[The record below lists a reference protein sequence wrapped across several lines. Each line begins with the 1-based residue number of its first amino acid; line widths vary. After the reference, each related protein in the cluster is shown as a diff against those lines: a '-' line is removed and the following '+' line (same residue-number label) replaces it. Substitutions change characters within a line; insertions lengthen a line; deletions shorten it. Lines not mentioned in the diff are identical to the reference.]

1 MVFQY
6 HRFKQEDNIIRYLKS
21 LLIAIFLIFSLF
33 FPEKGEAQ
41 SESHNAVLDNGAV
54 VVTKY
59 IPDSS
64 VVTIQIRVLSGLS
77 NEGVYA
83 ASGVSHFLEHL
94 LFKGTNEMNSEEIS
108 SKIRE
113 LGGLTNGF
121 TGLDSAGYYVTVP
134 NENFEEALS
143 LIAGM
148 VMDLVFSD
156 EELETERQVILKEIK
171 LHEDNPERDLTRRL
185 FSEAYSANVYQYPV
199 IGYAERVKA
208 LTRDDIQDYHAG
220 AYVPERLVMG
230 IAGGVSPDRA
240 IKAAR
245 GVLKVYERGERWVVP
260 EEKEPR
266 QIGARVAQATADVNV
281 GYIAIGFHSVSL
293 FSEDMYPLDVASI
306 LLGGGRDSRLYESL
320 VRDKELLYGI
330 SCSNLTPKYPGLF
343 VIVGTGVPD
352 KLETARDEIFS
363 VIDDLK
369 TDKINIEEVE
379 RAKSIVAANYLRA
392 NEAISSVASMM
403 ANSRLLTGDE
413 DFYEKYVE
421 KIKATDKKQVQL
433 SAERYLDIDNS
444 TTVMLVP
451 KSFEKEQRVAK
462 VASSVQLADREQMYV
477 LQNGLKVIMKK
488 RARLPIVSAT
498 IAFPGGLRVES
509 GDNNGIAGLTSSLLL
524 KGTRNRDERQI
535 VPVFEQMGGYISSF
549 SGWDSMG
556 VTMGLLSE
564 DMDKA
569 LDVFADVVRNPS
581 FDLEEM
587 RRLKE
592 KVIASISEQDKDL
605 FEKGALQLRKLLYG
619 NHSYAMRADGSI
631 EALNKITR
639 ESILKFHKKHF
650 LPDGA
655 VLTVVGDID
664 PEMLLKQISQ
674 KFDAW
679 KGKVGDI
686 APVTIK
692 PFKKMKEKELAM
704 DKKQSLVLVGFQ
716 GVDTTDSL
724 KYILSVAGSMLSGG
738 GGILFQ
744 TVREEQGLAYS
755 CGAMNRVAVDSGY
768 FMFYASTTEENTQS
782 VETSIFKVIQKI
794 RDGDI
799 TEDEITSAKNRLI
812 TAYASSLEK
821 NSSLAMIMT
830 LDELYGLGFQNYKEY
845 PDKIKDITVDDMI
858 NCANKVMDTAT
869 CAVVVVH
876 SEETE

>member
-1 MVFQY
+1 V
-6 HRFKQEDNIIRYLKS
+6 I
-21 LLIAIFLIFSLF
+21 
-33 FPEKGEAQ
+33 
-41 SESHNAVLDNGAV
+41 
-54 VVTKY
+54 VTKY
-59 IPDSS
+59 IPESS

-77 NEGVYA
+77 NEGAYA

-94 LFKGTNEMNSEEIS
+94 LFKGTSEMNCEEIS

-113 LGGLTNGF
+113 LGGITNGF

-143 LIAGM
+143 LMAGM

-156 EELETERQVILKEIK
+156 EEFETERQVILKEIK

-199 IGYAERVKA
+199 IGYAERVKE
-208 LTRDDIQDYHAG
+208 LTRDDIQGYHAG
-220 AYVPERLVMG
+220 AYTPERLVMG

-245 GVLKVYERGERWVVP
+245 GVLNVYERGARWVVS

-266 QIGARVAQATADVNV
+266 QLGARVVQATADVNV

-343 VIVGTGVPD
+343 VIVGTGAPD
-352 KLETARDEIFS
+352 KLEAARDEIFS
-363 VIDDLK
+363 VINNLK
-369 TDKINIEEVE
+369 TDKISIEEVE

-392 NEAISSVASMM
+392 NEEISSVASMM
-403 ANSRLLTGDE
+403 ASSRLLTGDA

-433 SAERYLDIDNS
+433 SAERYLNIDNS

-462 VASSVQLADREQMYV
+462 VASSVQLANGEQMYV
-477 LQNGLKVIMKK
+477 LQNGLKVIIKK
-488 RARLPIVSAT
+488 RSRLPIVSAT
-498 IAFPGGLRVES
+498 IAFPGGLRVENR
-509 GDNNGIAGLTSSLLL
+509 DNNGIAGLTSSLLL

-535 VPVFEQMGGYISSF
+535 VPVFEQMGGYISAF

-556 VTMGLLSE
+556 VSMGLLSE

-569 LDVFADVVRNPS
+569 LDILADVVRNPS
-581 FDLEEM
+581 FDSEEI

-605 FEKGALQLRKLLYG
+605 FEKGALELRKLLYG
-619 NHSYAMRADGSI
+619 NHSYAMRADGSR
-631 EALNKITR
+631 EALNRITN
-639 ESILKFHKKHF
+639 ESISKFYKKNF
-650 LPDGA
+650 RPDGA

-664 PEMLLKQISQ
+664 PEMLLKEISQ
-674 KFDAW
+674 KFDDW
-679 KGKVGDI
+679 EGKVEAI

-692 PFKKMKEKELAM
+692 PFSKIEEKDLTM

-724 KYILSVAGSMLSGG
+724 KYTLSVAGSMLSGG

-755 CGAMNRVAVDSGY
+755 CGAMNRVAVDPGY
-768 FMFYASTTEENTQS
+768 FMFYASTTEENTQR
-782 VETSIFKVIQKI
+782 VETFIFKVIQKI

-799 TEDEITSAKNRLI
+799 TEAEITSAKNRLI
-812 TAYASSLEK
+812 TSYASSLEK

-845 PDKIKDITVDDMI
+845 PDKIRDITMDDMI
-858 NCANKVMDTAT
+858 NCADKVMDVET
-869 CAVVVVH
+869 CAVVIVH
-876 SEETE
+876 SEKTE